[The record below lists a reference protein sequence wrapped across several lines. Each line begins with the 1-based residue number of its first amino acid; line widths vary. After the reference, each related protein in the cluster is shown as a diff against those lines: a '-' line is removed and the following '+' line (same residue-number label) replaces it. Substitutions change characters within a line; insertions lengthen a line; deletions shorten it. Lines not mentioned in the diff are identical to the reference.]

1 MQSVTMQ
8 EMTPLATTELDIS
21 EHIRSSQEAV
31 RGKSLQEA
39 IDVLCRYMAPVA
51 ESEIE
56 QRVRNSMSH
65 FLFIHL
71 FGKEFVDAE
80 GKVIARRPGIFGS
93 HSEPE
98 EEVIRAEMENSV
110 TLDYDVRF
118 NTWLRPMLEVMYAE
132 HAISLRDLDYIVR
145 DNEFIPSDRRIIFAR
160 GFLSGFHC
168 DWLMAAHLL
177 VPQVENSIRYVLRS
191 RGIITSKLDS
201 RFLQEEHTLNSLLD
215 RTETKE
221 IFGADMAFNFR
232 ALLISKYGSNF
243 RHSLAH
249 GLVGESECYSI
260 QVVQIWWLILRLCH
274 TIYLLGRK
282 ATRSSSETEQSP
294 VS

>member
-1 MQSVTMQ
+1 MVFPCRVVSWSV
-8 EMTPLATTELDIS
+8 A
-21 EHIRSSQEAV
+21 
-31 RGKSLQEA
+31 
-39 IDVLCRYMAPVA
+39 
-51 ESEIE
+51 
-56 QRVRNSMSH
+56 
-65 FLFIHL
+65 
-71 FGKEFVDAE
+71 
-80 GKVIARRPGIFGS
+80 IFGS
-93 HSEPE
+93 SSEPQE
-98 EEVIRAEMENSV
+98 EAIRAEMENSV

-132 HAISLRDLDYIVR
+132 HAISLLDLDYIVQ
-145 DNEFIPSDRRIIFAR
+145 DNEFIPFDRRIIFAR

-177 VPQVENSIRYVLRS
+177 VPQVENSIRYVLRR

-201 RFLQEEHTLNSLLD
+201 RFLQEENTLNSLLD

-221 IFGADMAFNFR
+221 IFGRDMVFNLR

-243 RHSLAH
+243 RHNLAH
-249 GLVGESECYSI
+249 GLVGEAECYSV

-274 TIYLLGRK
+274 TIYLLSRN